1 MKATHWE
8 LHEPIYCGSTKIRS
22 NDEATWMSLFSCA
35 ARMLHQENKG
45 VLLLLRRQK

>member
-1 MKATHWE
+1 MALRH
-8 LHEPIYCGSTKIRS
+8 LMLLPPTKS
-22 NDEATWMSLFSCA
+22 HDEATWMSLFFCT